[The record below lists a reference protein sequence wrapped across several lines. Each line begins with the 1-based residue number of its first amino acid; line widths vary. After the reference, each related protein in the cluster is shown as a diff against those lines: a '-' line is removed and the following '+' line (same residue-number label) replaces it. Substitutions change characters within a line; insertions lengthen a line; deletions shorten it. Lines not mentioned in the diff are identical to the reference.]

1 MACFL
6 GRSAGRVD
14 QKRARAHIV
23 RMPRA
28 AATKPRKEPTQA
40 RAQATVEAI
49 LAATKTVLVK
59 DGYEAASTNRV
70 AEVAGVSIGS
80 LYQYFPSKAALLA
93 ELIQRHMN
101 RMFEVLATTAQQ
113 GETSSIEE
121 AARTVIR
128 AVFAAHRVN
137 PKLHRVLIEQMARLG
152 TLEAL
157 ETFEAQT
164 QELIEQFLISHR
176 AELRPKNVKVAAR
189 VAVLSVRGVTLWTLL
204 RSPEQLGDEEF
215 IDEITDMVT
224 RYLVEAPPRRR

>member
-1 MACFL
+1 
-6 GRSAGRVD
+6 
-14 QKRARAHIV
+14 
-23 RMPRA
+23 MPRA
-28 AATKPRKEPTQA
+28 AATKPRKAPTQA

-93 ELIQRHMN
+93 ELIQRHMG

-157 ETFEAQT
+157 ESFEVQT
-164 QELIEQFLISHR
+164 QALIEQFLLSHR

-224 RYLVEAPPRRR
+224 RYLVEA

>member
-1 MACFL
+1 
-6 GRSAGRVD
+6 
-14 QKRARAHIV
+14 
-23 RMPRA
+23 MPRA
-28 AATKPRKEPTQA
+28 PGVKPRKAPTQA

-59 DGYEAASTNRV
+59 DGYDAASTNRV

-93 ELIQRHMN
+93 ELIQRHMS
-101 RMFEVLATTAQQ
+101 RMFEVLATTAQE

-121 AARTVIR
+121 AARTVI
-128 AVFAAHRVN
+128 AAHRVN
-137 PKLHRVLIEQMARLG
+137 PRLHRVLIEQMARLG

-157 ETFEAQT
+157 ESFEAQT
-164 QELIEQFLISHR
+164 QALIEGFLASHR

-215 IDEITDMVT
+215 IDEITEMVT
-224 RYLVEAPPRRR
+224 RYLVRGRTEAGKTRGPTARRRAPATPVDDSRSSR

>member
-1 MACFL
+1 
-6 GRSAGRVD
+6 
-14 QKRARAHIV
+14 
-23 RMPRA
+23 MPRA

-204 RSPEQLGDEEF
+204 RSPDQLGDEEF

-224 RYLVEAPPRRR
+224 RYLVKGPPRGRRGSA